1 MFVPFVDLHTH
12 TQRSDGR
19 LSPEELVSKAF
30 QSGIRILAVTD
41 HNYTED
47 LTELR
52 EFAASQFDEEM
63 TLIQGAEVSALYGD
77 GIELHI
83 VALGFDPE
91 NPNMK
96 AMLERH
102 RPDRRPYIEQIL
114 AKLRENQIDLGSYD
128 DIVKRFPD
136 TKYIGRMA
144 LARCLF
150 EDGYTTSVDQSFD
163 LYLGAHGERRAY
175 VKNPLKYSSLEEVV
189 RTIIQAQGTPVLAH
203 LLYYSNLDNGN
214 RTGGEDKEKL
224 VRTFSEL
231 VKKYGG
237 VGGIEVYYT
246 RYKDM
251 DERLYLLRM
260 AQKYGLLISGG
271 SDYHE
276 QESWETLEHRTS
288 CSACSDLLDH
298 LGIKVDFPLS
308 PTELYILS
316 GYSGAGK
323 GTVAEELKKQKINNK
338 PVALIQSC
346 TSRSPRSDNDHY
358 TFLTREEFTAMA
370 NAHKFLEF
378 NDDYVQRGYGTP
390 VDAVK
395 EAIES
400 NHSVLLEIDRIGL
413 THLLTDG
420 KINPNLVRS
429 VFIVADA
436 AVVEERLRLRGTET
450 RQKIRSRLETAKEES
465 YHLELYDA
473 VIENLV
479 VDDTVQAV
487 IDVFE
492 GDPPVCNF
500 DPVKF
505 RSDMDLVLAS
515 Y

>member
-1 MFVPFVDLHTH
+1 MFPPFVELHCH
-12 TQRSDGR
+12 TKRSDGR
-19 LSPEELVSKAF
+19 LTPKDLIAKAYEA
-30 QSGIRILAVTD
+30 GIRVMAITD

-52 EFAASQFDEEM
+52 EFAASQFNEEM
-63 TLIQGAEVSALYGD
+63 TLIQGAEISALYGD

-91 NPNMK
+91 NSNMK

-102 RPDRRPYIEQIL
+102 RPDRRPYIDQIL
-114 AKLRENQIDLGSYD
+114 AKLRENQIDLGTYD
-128 DIVKRFPD
+128 DIARKFPD
-136 TKYIGRMA
+136 TQYIGRMA

-150 EDGYTTSVDQSFD
+150 EEGYTSSVDQSFD
-163 LYLGAHGERRAY
+163 LYLGAHGQRRAY
-175 VKNPLKYSSLEEVV
+175 VKNPLKYSSLEDVV
-189 RTIIQAQGTPVLAH
+189 RTIIQAGGIPILAH
-203 LLYYSNLDNGN
+203 LLYYDFDDGN
-214 RTGGEDKEKL
+214 RVGGQQKEEL
-224 VRTFSEL
+224 VRTFKEL
-231 VKKYGG
+231 VDTYGG
-237 VGGIEVYYT
+237 IGGMEVYYS

-251 DERLYLLRM
+251 YERLYLLQM

-298 LGIKVDFPLS
+298 LGIKVNYPLS
-308 PTELYILS
+308 PAELYVLS
-316 GYSGAGK
+316 GYSGVGK
-323 GTVAEELKKQKINNK
+323 GTVAKELIRRTINNK

-346 TSRSPRSDNDHY
+346 TNRPPRSEKDPY
-358 TFLTREEFTAMA
+358 TFVTREEFTAMV

-378 NDDYVQRGYGTP
+378 NDAYAQNGYGTP
-390 VDAVK
+390 VDAVR
-395 EAIES
+395 EAIER
-400 NHSVLLEIDRIGL
+400 NRSVLLEINRIGL
-413 THLLTDG
+413 IHLLTDG

-436 AVVEERLRLRGTET
+436 AVVEARLRLRGTET

-465 YHLELYDA
+465 YNLDLYDA

-479 VDDTVQAV
+479 VNDTVQAV
-487 IDVFE
+487 IDAFE
-492 GDPPVCNF
+492 GKAPACDF
-500 DPVKF
+500 DPIKF
-505 RSDMDLVLAS
+505 RSDMEQVLAA

>member
-19 LSPEELVSKAF
+19 LTPKELVTKAYR
-30 QSGIRILAVTD
+30 SGIRVMSITD

-52 EFAASQFDEEM
+52 EYAESHFAEEM
-63 TLIQGAEVSALYGD
+63 ILIQGTEVSALYED

-91 NPNMK
+91 DPNMK

-102 RPDRRPYIEQIL
+102 RPDRRPYIDQIL

-144 LARCLF
+144 LARCLY

-163 LYLGAHGERRAY
+163 RYLGAHGEAY
-175 VKNPLKYSSLEEVV
+175 VKNPLKYSGLEEVV
-189 RTIIQAQGTPVLAH
+189 RTIIQAQGIPVLAH
-203 LLYYSNLDNGN
+203 LLYYSDLDNRN
-214 RTGGEDKEKL
+214 RTGGEEKEKL

-231 VKKYGG
+231 VKKHGG

-271 SDYHE
+271 SDYHQ

-308 PTELYILS
+308 PSELYVLS
-316 GYSGAGK
+316 GYSGVGK
-323 GTVAEELKKQKINNK
+323 GTVAEELKRQKINNK

-346 TSRSPRSDNDHY
+346 TNRPPRSKNDPY

-378 NDDYVQRGYGTP
+378 NDAYAQNGYGTP
-390 VDAVK
+390 VDAVR

-420 KINPNLVRS
+420 KINPNLVKS

-465 YHLELYDA
+465 YNLDLYDA

-487 IDVFE
+487 IDAFE
-492 GDPPVCNF
+492 GKPPASNF
-500 DPVKF
+500 DSVKF
-505 RSDMDLVLAS
+505 RSDMDRVLAT